1 MEYLDICIQAPVD
14 VKLKTNTLVN
24 TTAGIDGAYYVA
36 ISLAHDTCCIHQD
49 QVTIDGNKMTYHIGQ
64 YAFRETDH
72 GIQYYDYNWKFF
84 DKMTQELWFGYK
96 AEQELLEK

>member
-1 MEYLDICIQAPVD
+1 MEYLEIMIQAPVD
-14 VKLKTNTLVN
+14 VNLKTNTLVN
-24 TTAGIDGAYYVA
+24 TVPGIDGTHFVA
-36 ISLAHDTCCIHQD
+36 INLTHGMCCIYQEQID
-49 QVTIDGNKMTYHIGQ
+49 IDGNKMPYHMGQ

-84 DKMTQELWFGYK
+84 DEMTQELWFGYK